1 MKIKNENVTGEGTV
15 REAEAKQFILE
26 NLAKV
31 LTVNF
36 QEKNTTSY
44 LNLSFL
50 PKGSIL
56 IDKLN
61 NKEFKVDNPGNFKI
75 KETYPQLRK

>member
-31 LTVNF
+31 PTVNF

-61 NKEFKVDNPGNFKI
+61 NKEFKVDNPGNFKL
-75 KETYPQLRK
+75 KKLTRS